1 MSNKIFTATEIKILS
16 MNPYV
21 KKVSSKGITY
31 ADEFKRIFISENE
44 KGKFPREIFEAHG
57 FDIQIL
63 GMKRVESSEKR
74 WRAAYRKN
82 GIVGLTDTRNS
93 NSVRPSEKELSLE
106 EKYKRLQAQNQLLKE
121 ENEEKIKNI
130 ILEAY
135 QFKNRK
141 KGARQIK
148 MTLATHFGINYNL
161 KRIRI

>member
-44 KGKFPREIFEAHG
+44 KGNFPREIFEAHG

-74 WRAAYRKN
+74 WRAAYRK
-82 GIVGLTDTRNS
+82 
-93 NSVRPSEKELSLE
+93 
-106 EKYKRLQAQNQLLKE
+106 
-121 ENEEKIKNI
+121 
-130 ILEAY
+130 
-135 QFKNRK
+135 